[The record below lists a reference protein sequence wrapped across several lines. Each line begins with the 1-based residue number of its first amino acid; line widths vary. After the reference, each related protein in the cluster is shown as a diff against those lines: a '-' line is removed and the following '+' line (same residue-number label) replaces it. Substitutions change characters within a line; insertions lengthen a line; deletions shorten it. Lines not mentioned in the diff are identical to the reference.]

1 MVSGESLDAQNMLRH
16 PVLSHPAFV
25 VSLLTGFLDTLR
37 VQREESK
44 SSQLT
49 HSSFQLLTVPPTA

>member
-1 MVSGESLDAQNMLRH
+1 MVSGASLDAQNMLRH

-44 SSQLT
+44 SS
-49 HSSFQLLTVPPTA
+49 